1 MILSAIIVAYR
12 SPLKIEIMTPPQAA
26 VPPVIRAVGGTR
38 IAITQTL
45 MAFT

>member
-1 MILSAIIVAYR
+1 MAHR
-12 SPLKIEIMTPPQAA
+12 SPLKIEIMTPSPQAA
-26 VPPVIRAVGGTR
+26 VPPVIREVGGTR